1 MLFFSINPNLVPW
14 MSLSSL
20 DLSGNPWNCD
30 CQTIFLKNVI
40 INTVNNSDS
49 VPVVRCWNPPAL
61 RDRDIAVLNMDCEI
75 VQSPKTDQTV
85 RTIDLAAMIAV
96 IISLL
101 VVVVVVILFV
111 IIKSR
116 KSVKNIIKSTFQ
128 KEDDYLSPSEKTFQP
143 ETYHEPRYVSH
154 YTGAQTLQPVI
165 TLNPYQQSLVRNDQY
180 FLTLEGDQ
188 KEIYQVDL
196 RSDKIYKVRSHG
208 DSFQENENE
217 ERIYH
222 VVKDTFSDI

>member
-1 MLFFSINPNLVPW
+1 MIVKQF
-14 MSLSSL
+14 
-20 DLSGNPWNCD
+20 
-30 CQTIFLKNVI
+30 FLKNVI

-116 KSVKNIIKSTFQ
+116 KSVKNINKSVFL
-128 KEDDYLSPSEKTFQP
+128 DFLPLLSSRSLCTL
-143 ETYHEPRYVSH
+143 S
-154 YTGAQTLQPVI
+154 TGLHI
-165 TLNPYQQSLVRNDQY
+165 
-180 FLTLEGDQ
+180 
-188 KEIYQVDL
+188 
-196 RSDKIYKVRSHG
+196 
-208 DSFQENENE
+208 
-217 ERIYH
+217 
-222 VVKDTFSDI
+222 